1 MKSII
6 IAAVALAI
14 AIPLCVFAQR
24 SNRSENKRVE
34 GATIRDNKATLKAGY
49 EFVRVSE
56 NKVSIR
62 RMRTNDIGGS
72 FTCLCGKGD
81 GSCSA
86 SVSGSVLICLPES
99 CEGSCTISVVVGTG
113 SHKRP

>member
-1 MKSII
+1 MKIII

-56 NKVSIR
+56 NKVAIR
-62 RMRTNDIGGS
+62 RMRTNEIGGS
-72 FTCLCGKGD
+72 FTCLCEKGD
-81 GSCSA
+81 GSCSV
-86 SVSGSVLICLPES
+86 SVSGSVAICLPAS
-99 CEGSCTISVVVGTG
+99 CEGSCTISVIIITT
-113 SHKRP
+113 SHQRP